1 MVKRPEQERIR
12 IEKISYLEEKG
23 VKPFGHRYD
32 RTHNAETIVAEF
44 DKYSKEE
51 LEQNNFTVKIAGRMM
66 AKRRQGKIGFI
77 NILDKFGSTQCYLS
91 KEVMGEEMYDIF
103 I

>member
-51 LEQNNFTVKIAGRMM
+51 LKFQLKNKLYQKGYDQEKINNLIDINFTYFR
-66 AKRRQGKIGFI
+66 
-77 NILDKFGSTQCYLS
+77 
-91 KEVMGEEMYDIF
+91 KEK
-103 I
+103 

>member
-12 IEKISYLEEKG
+12 IEKIGYLEEKG
-23 VKPFGHRYD
+23 VKPFGQRYD

-44 DKYSKEE
+44 DKYTKEE
-51 LEQNNFTVKIAGRMM
+51 LEENTFVVRIAGRMM

-77 NILDKFGSTQCYLS
+77 NILDKFGSTLC
-91 KEVMGEEMYDIF
+91 
-103 I
+103 